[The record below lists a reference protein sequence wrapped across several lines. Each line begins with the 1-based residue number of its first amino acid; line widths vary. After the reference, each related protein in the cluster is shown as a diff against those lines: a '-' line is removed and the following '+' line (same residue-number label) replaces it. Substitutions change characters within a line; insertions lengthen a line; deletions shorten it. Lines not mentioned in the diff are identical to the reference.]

1 MTSMVMA
8 CAVML
13 AVGASLA
20 MIRVERGPSI
30 LDRAVAL
37 DIITK
42 IPMIGVAL
50 EAALNRRTDTVP
62 VLAALALV
70 GFVASVTIA
79 RFASVE
85 PEDAGRIKTLEEIE
99 TRRRRPSRKRRDCGP
114 TGSTVRRDQ
123 KTGQEQAMNW
133 STVLDVL
140 AGICFV
146 AGSFLTLA
154 AGVGVLRFPDL
165 LARMHAGAKPQVLGV
180 LLALTGLALRIR
192 IGPVVW
198 TLALVAVFQ
207 LFTAPVAAHLVAR
220 AGYRTGKISN
230 PTA

>member
-1 MTSMVMA
+1 MTPIVMA

-37 DIITK
+37 DIITN
-42 IPMIGVAL
+42 ILMIGVAL

-85 PEDAGRIKTLEEIE
+85 PEDAGRIKTPEEIE
-99 TRRRRPSRKRRDCGP
+99 AEDAARLETQSAVMRD
-114 TGSTVRRDQ
+114 S
-123 KTGQEQAMNW
+123 E
-133 STVLDVL
+133 
-140 AGICFV
+140 
-146 AGSFLTLA
+146 
-154 AGVGVLRFPDL
+154 DL
-165 LARMHAGAKPQVLGV
+165 
-180 LLALTGLALRIR
+180 
-192 IGPVVW
+192 
-198 TLALVAVFQ
+198 
-207 LFTAPVAAHLVAR
+207 
-220 AGYRTGKISN
+220 
-230 PTA
+230 